1 MADQEDMPWYDK
13 VSSFMGLADDKTVNP
28 NTGLTPQQQNL
39 IGYNQLGSLGALL
52 MAAGQRQS
60 PAERAKYLAQ
70 IGQIPGQY
78 AQQMTDAQK
87 LLMQKQQFQ
96 GQQQLQ
102 KQQLEQSA
110 LKLQQGKA
118 AAESLNTPEFKAQ
131 FDALPAPQKAVID
144 AARASGDYA
153 TINNILKEMQPKPD
167 ANGNV
172 FDPKN
177 NSIFNIYTGVSR
189 TLPGAASQAGAA
201 SAAPSAPTAGA
212 TGVENPTG
220 DEFMKTLPEGGF
232 KNVVQSILNGT
243 AVMPTNTRS
252 PYWIQVQQAVQQADP
267 AFSVMDAAARNRF
280 VSDSAK
286 GKLADQRN
294 ILGTFSEHLVGALDK
309 AEKLPNGPLPAWNA
323 ATNEFLNATG
333 DPRIKAFNT
342 EVHAVMGEAGKM
354 FRGGLV
360 TNQEMTELGRNISA
374 ASSPAQ
380 LRGVLDS
387 YKELVQGRV
396 NSMDSSGEQIMGKA
410 WNPEKYSVLNKAARD
425 KLTAYE
431 NNSWGRPPKQQER
444 PMGPDVPMSAIQAL
458 NQNPGLRD
466 QFNKKYGQGKDIAST
481 FLGQ

>member
-1 MADQEDMPWYDK
+1 MADEGFL
-13 VSSFMGLADDKTVNP
+13 SGLLSTPDNTNVDP
-28 NTGLTPQQQNL
+28 NTGMTEAQRQQAIYGTFGN
-39 IGYNQLGSLGALL
+39 LGALL
-52 MAAGQRQS
+52 MAAGQKQM
-60 PAERAKYLAQ
+60 PADRAKYLAQ
-70 IGQIPGQY
+70 IGNIPGQL
-78 AQQMTDAQK
+78 QQQLTDAQK

-96 GQQQLQ
+96 TTQALQ
-102 KQQLEQSA
+102 KQQL
-110 LKLQQGKA
+110 A
-118 AAESLNTPEFKAQ
+118 AAELQNKQAQAASEALNTPEFKAQ
-131 FDALPAPQKAVID
+131 FDALPAPQKAVIE
-144 AARASGDYA
+144 AARAKGDYA
-153 TINNILKEMQPKPD
+153 TISSVLKEMQPKPD

-172 FDPKN
+172 FDPKT

-189 TLPGAASQAGAA
+189 TLPGAPNAANASTAANAPAAGQE
-201 SAAPSAPTAGA
+201 T
-212 TGVENPTG
+212 PTG

-267 AFSVMDAAARNRF
+267 SFSVMDAAARNRF

-294 ILGTFSEHLVGALDK
+294 ILGTFSEHLNSTLEK

-342 EVHAVMGEAGKM
+342 EIHAVMGEAGKM

-360 TNQEMTELGRNISA
+360 TNQEMTELGRNISSA
-374 ASSPAQ
+374 NSPAQ
-380 LRGVLDS
+380 LRAVLDS

-410 WNPEKYSVLNKAARD
+410 WNPEKYSVLNKTAKE
-425 KLTAYE
+425 KLAAYE
-431 NNSWGRPPKQQER
+431 QNQWGRPPKPQER
-444 PMGPDVPMSAIQAL
+444 PMGADIPMSAIKAL
-458 NQNPGLRD
+458 NENPGLRD